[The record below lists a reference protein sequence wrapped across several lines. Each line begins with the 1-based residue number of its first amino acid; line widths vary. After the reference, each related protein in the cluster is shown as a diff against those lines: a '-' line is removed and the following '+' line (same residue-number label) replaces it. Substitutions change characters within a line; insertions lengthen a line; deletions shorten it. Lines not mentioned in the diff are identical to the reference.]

1 MLSER
6 NEVDPQRVDIP
17 KENSFLISTDLAER
31 REGRSFS
38 AFTTAEG
45 TMMRIRH
52 AGMQEERIQEIWRS
66 VENAIY
72 STEGMDPKTGKRWDE
87 LIDVPS
93 WAQQFLL
100 WEVFA
105 EFDAGSLSKYF
116 YFDDQTGRVF
126 AGPVWDMDNI
136 LNNCGMHPANILAAQ
151 RKYIWNRDQKSL
163 FYCLFQK
170 EGFRQTVKRLYR
182 EEYRP
187 LLAELADTGMAACL
201 EQIRQAAFLNSLR
214 WDGSDTAQVVQARK
228 AYLSERIAF
237 LDEYWATEEDYCVIE
252 VSADSQWRSFAVRR
266 GEMADFLP
274 SAGICWVDYETGEA
288 FDVTAPVTRDRILRK
303 TDAD

>member
-1 MLSER
+1 MGAAKNWILLANYYDSSSMGNRLGFDFAARVGCAFTPECQWADLYLNGNYAGLYMLSER

-105 EFDAGSLSKYF
+105 DGDACAMSQFF
-116 YFDDQTGRVF
+116 YYTESGGKLY
-126 AGPVWDMDNI
+126 AGPLWDMDNT
-136 LNNCGMHPANILAAQ
+136 LNCWKTQIPNVLTAARRHVWDGEQ
-151 RKYIWNRDQKSL
+151 ESL
-163 FYCLFQK
+163 FYTLCRKEDFRQRLLEVYYERFRPGLAALSS
-170 EGFRQTVKRLYR
+170 EGFARY
-182 EEYRP
+182 
-187 LLAELADTGMAACL
+187 AE
-201 EQIRQAAFLNSLR
+201 R
-214 WDGSDTAQVVQARK
+214 
-228 AYLSERIAF
+228 
-237 LDEYWATEEDYCVIE
+237 
-252 VSADSQWRSFAVRR
+252 VSAAASMNAEAGSGNGRRKWARFCGNGWRFLKATGHPRR
-266 GEMADFLP
+266 
-274 SAGICWVDYETGEA
+274 I
-288 FDVTAPVTRDRILRK
+288 TA
-303 TDAD
+303 

>member
-228 AYLSERIAF
+228 AY
-237 LDEYWATEEDYCVIE
+237 V
-252 VSADSQWRSFAVRR
+252 
-266 GEMADFLP
+266 
-274 SAGICWVDYETGEA
+274 
-288 FDVTAPVTRDRILRK
+288 
-303 TDAD
+303 

>member
-1 MLSER
+1 MGAAKNWILLANYYDSSSMGNRLGFDFAARVGCAFTPECQWADLYLNGNYAGLYMLSER

-45 TMMRIRH
+45 TMMRIRY

-151 RKYIWNRDQKSL
+151 QNTSGTGIRNL
-163 FYCLFQK
+163 CFTVC
-170 EGFRQTVKRLYR
+170 FR
-182 EEYRP
+182 
-187 LLAELADTGMAACL
+187 
-201 EQIRQAAFLNSLR
+201 
-214 WDGSDTAQVVQARK
+214 RK
-228 AYLSERIAF
+228 ASG
-237 LDEYWATEEDYCVIE
+237 
-252 VSADSQWRSFAVRR
+252 RR
-266 GEMADFLP
+266 
-274 SAGICWVDYETGEA
+274 
-288 FDVTAPVTRDRILRK
+288 
-303 TDAD
+303 